1 MTKPHLLKLF
11 SAASLDVILS
21 FKAHRSMSTHV
32 KLRYVLKVFS
42 AAVWVVILPIAYAY
56 SWKDPPAFARTIKGW
71 FGNAM
76 HSPSLFIIAVVL
88 YLSPN
93 MLAAVLFLFPLLRR
107 FLERSNYR
115 IVMLMMW
122 WSQVF
127 LYLLCLCVF
136 CISNGKN
143 LYYC

>member
-1 MTKPHLLKLF
+1 MNDESSSTRTI
-11 SAASLDVILS
+11 SAAALDVILN
-21 FKAHRSMSTHV
+21 FKAHRSMSLHV
-32 KLRYVLKVFS
+32 KLRYILKVIS
-42 AAVWVVILPIAYAY
+42 AAAWVIILPVTYAY
-56 SWKDPPAFARTIKGW
+56 SWKDPPAFARTIKSW

-76 HSPSLFIIAVVL
+76 HSPSLFIIAVVF

-93 MLAAVLFLFPLLRR
+93 MLAGVMFLFPLLRR

-127 LYLLCLCVF
+127 IYSLSLCS
-136 CISNGKN
+136 CIRN
-143 LYYC
+143 